1 VVVELAVVETG
12 ITAAADVVSVRV
24 VAAVFSGNVV
34 VLVTVVEVR
43 AGAVDVVTVEDT
55 VGAAVVVKA
64 GAAFFIP

>member
-1 VVVELAVVETG
+1 MVVELAVVETG

-24 VAAVFSGNVV
+24 VAVVFSGDVV

-55 VGAAVVVKA
+55 VGAAVVVMA